1 MKKILFNEKVLA
13 HTTTSIAKYL
23 KPKTLGI
30 HHTKRVNCQM
40 HDIWYHYMSGHCT
53 SISIHTK
60 KIIIHGPNKLACN
73 IHETN
78 MCQITINH
86 INID

>member
-30 HHTKRVNCQM
+30 HHTKRVNSQM

-60 KIIIHGPNKLACN
+60 KFYNPWAKQIGLQHPRDKYVPN
-73 IHETN
+73 HY
-78 MCQITINH
+78 QSH
-86 INID
+86 